1 MKHCALGLVFFEN
14 YQFSV
19 SRRSANVMLYINR
32 GSFTSIAFSNET
44 VANIQ
49 KVQDIPEQEKENP
62 VLSHDKTGLKAIR
75 KEKISRFFHGLTCVR
90 PWHGNNIYH
99 PT

>member
-1 MKHCALGLVFFEN
+1 
-14 YQFSV
+14 
-19 SRRSANVMLYINR
+19 MLLLSY
-32 GSFTSIAFSNET
+32 ET

-49 KVQDIPEQEKENP
+49 KVPDILEQEKENP
-62 VLSHDKTGLKAIR
+62 ALSHDKTGLKAIG
-75 KEKISRFFHGLTCVR
+75 KEKINQFSHGLTCVR